1 MRPIPRRLFLQYCL
15 FGLGMPLLPRCSSPS
30 PKPSV
35 FDIQGKVVGEPSGI
49 GHLVRQP
56 LAETLI
62 PPPTGKRHTAIIIGG
77 GVSGVS
83 AGWKLARSGVTDFV
97 ILDLGN
103 QLGGTSIS
111 GQVGNGIAF
120 PWGAHYINTPPM
132 EADCILEVLEDLQ
145 VVVDYTP
152 LGWPIMNPDYIL
164 REPAERLFIENRWVD
179 NLDPFSTGT
188 QEDYEA
194 FQEFQTDMLRWS
206 LHRGADQRRA
216 FTLPLE
222 YSSVDTEVR
231 ALDKI
236 TMREYMRQKGWNSER
251 LDWFVNYGCRDD
263 YACPIDEVSAWAGI
277 HYYACRYY
285 ADQLQ
290 DRFPVHTV
298 TWSEGNAFLVNGMAQ
313 RLSSANVRL
322 NALVLSVRQS
332 RLVED
337 SRFAEQG
344 DEVHVTYMDTQTRQF
359 TTLRGQTAI
368 YAGQKHITNHII
380 LNLPDDQKIAFQEC
394 QYTPWLTGSIH
405 LKRPPQTKQSRLAWD
420 NVMYE
425 SEGLGYIVAEHQT
438 PDAADGEGPSVLTYY
453 LPFDREPD
461 IKRRELLDKGH
472 DFWTNQIMKDLWEMH
487 PGIEKDITRIDLYKW
502 GHAMIRPTPNFIW
515 HPDRALR
522 GRPFGKIFF
531 ANADVTGLPLFEEAC
546 YSGIRAAQGAMDA
559 LRIPY
564 ANSIQGGVH

>member
-15 FGLGMPLLPRCSSPS
+15 LGLGMPFLPKCSSPT
-30 PKPSV
+30 PKPST
-35 FDIQGKVVGEPSGI
+35 FDIPGEIIGEPSGI

-56 LAETLI
+56 LTETLI
-62 PPPTGKRHTAIIIGG
+62 PPPTGKRHSAIIIGG

-97 ILDLGN
+97 ILDIGD

-111 GQVGNGIAF
+111 GQVGSNGIAF

-132 EADCILEVLEDLQ
+132 EANCILEVLEDLQ

-152 LGWPIMNPDYIL
+152 LGWPLMNPDYIL
-164 REPAERLFIENRWVD
+164 REPGERLFIENRWVD

-188 QEDYEA
+188 QEDQGA
-194 FQEFQTDMLRWS
+194 FEDFQTDMLRWM
-206 LHRGADQRRA
+206 LYRGADQRRA

-222 YSSVDTEVR
+222 YSSADPEVR
-231 ALDKI
+231 ALDQI
-236 TMREYMRQKGWNSER
+236 TMQEYMRQKGWDSER

-263 YACPIDEVSAWAGI
+263 YACPIEEVSAWAGI

-290 DRFPVHTV
+290 DRFPVDTV
-298 TWSEGNAFLVNGMAQ
+298 TWPEGNAFLVNGMAG
-313 RLSSANVRL
+313 RFSLSNIRL
-322 NALVLSVRQS
+322 NALVVSIRQ
-332 RLVED
+332 E
-337 SRFAEQG
+337 G
-344 DEVHVTYMDTQTRQF
+344 DEVLVTFMDTQTRQF
-359 TTLRGQTAI
+359 TTLRGQAAI
-368 YAGQKHITNHII
+368 YAGQKHIANYII
-380 LNLPDDQKIAFQEC
+380 PNLPDDQKTAFQEC

-405 LKRPPQTKQSRLAWD
+405 LKRMPQTRQTALAWD

-438 PDAADGEGPSVLTYY
+438 WEKTDDEGPTVLTYY

-472 DFWTNQIMKDLWEMH
+472 DFWVNEIMKDLWEMH

-515 HPDRALR
+515 HPDRGLR

-564 ANSIQGGVH
+564 VNSIRGGFQ

>member
-15 FGLGMPLLPRCSSPS
+15 LGLGMPFLPRCSSPT
-30 PKPSV
+30 PKPST
-35 FDIQGKVVGEPSGI
+35 FDIPGEIVGEPSGI

-56 LAETLI
+56 IAETLI
-62 PPPTGKRHTAIIIGG
+62 PPPTGRRHSAIIIGG

-97 ILDLGN
+97 ILDLGD
-103 QLGGTSIS
+103 QLGGTSIA
-111 GQVGNGIAF
+111 GHVGADGIAF

-132 EADCILEVLEDLQ
+132 EADCILEVLEELQ

-164 REPAERLFIENRWVD
+164 REPAERLFIENRWAEHI
-179 NLDPFSTGT
+179 DPFSTGT
-188 QEDYEA
+188 QGDQQVFE
-194 FQEFQTDMLRWS
+194 EFQTDMFRWM
-206 LHRGADQRRA
+206 LYRGADQRRA

-222 YSSVDTEVR
+222 YSSADPEVR

-236 TMREYMRQKGWNSER
+236 TMREYMRQKGWDSER
-251 LDWFVNYGCRDD
+251 LDWFVSYGCRDD
-263 YACPIDEVSAWAGI
+263 YACPIDEISAWVGI

-298 TWSEGNAFLVNGMAQ
+298 TWSEGNAFLVDGMA
-313 RLSSANVRL
+313 RRFSSANVRL
-322 NALVLSVRQS
+322 NALVLSIRQ
-332 RLVED
+332 
-337 SRFAEQG
+337 QG
-344 DEVHVTYMDTQTRQF
+344 DEVHVTFMDTQTRQL

-368 YAGQKHITNHII
+368 YAGQKHIANYII
-380 LNLPDDQKIAFQEC
+380 PNLPDDQKTAFQEC

-405 LKRPPQTKQSRLAWD
+405 LKRLPQTKQSALAWD

-425 SEGLGYIVAEHQT
+425 SGGLGYIFAEHQT
-438 PDAADGEGPSVLTYY
+438 REAADGEGPSVLTYY

-461 IKRRELLDKGH
+461 VKRRELLDKGH
-472 DFWTNQIMKDLWEMH
+472 DFWVNEIMKDLWEMH

-515 HPDRALR
+515 HPDRGLR
-522 GRPFGKIFF
+522 GRPFGRIFF
-531 ANADVTGLPLFEEAC
+531 GNADVTGLPLFEEAC

-564 ANSIQGGVH
+564 ANSIRGGVR

>member
-1 MRPIPRRLFLQYCL
+1 MRPISRRLFFQYCL
-15 FGLGMPLLPRCSSPS
+15 LGLGMPFLPRCSSPT
-30 PKPSV
+30 PKPSS
-35 FDIQGKVVGEPSGI
+35 FDIPGEIIGEPSGI

-56 LAETLI
+56 LSDALI
-62 PPPTGKRHTAIIIGG
+62 PPPSGKQHTAIVIGG

-97 ILDLGN
+97 LLDIGD

-111 GQVGNGIAF
+111 GQVGSGGIAF

-132 EADCILEVLEDLQ
+132 EADCILEVLEELQ
-145 VVVDYTP
+145 VVVGYTP

-164 REPAERLFIENRWVD
+164 REPAERLFIENRWVEH
-179 NLDPFSTGT
+179 LDPFSTGT
-188 QEDYEA
+188 QGDQEA
-194 FQEFQTDMLRWS
+194 FEEFETDMLRWM

-222 YSSVDTEVR
+222 YSSADPAVR
-231 ALDKI
+231 ALDNI
-236 TMREYMRQKGWNSER
+236 TMKEYMRQKGWDSER

-263 YACPIDEVSAWAGI
+263 YGCPIDEVSAWAGI
-277 HYYACRYY
+277 HYFACRYY
-285 ADQLQ
+285 ANQLQ

-298 TWSEGNAFLVNGMAQ
+298 TWPEGNAFLVNGLARQ
-313 RLSSANVRL
+313 FSSAKVRL
-322 NALVLSVRQS
+322 NALVVSIRQQGEEV
-332 RLVED
+332 LVT
-337 SRFAEQG
+337 F
-344 DEVHVTYMDTQTRQF
+344 MDTQTRQF

-368 YAGQKHITNHII
+368 YAGQKHIASYII
-380 LNLPDDQKIAFQEC
+380 PNLPDDQKTTFREC

-405 LKRPPQTKQSRLAWD
+405 LKRLPQTKQSPLAWD

-425 SEGLGYIVAEHQT
+425 SEGLGYIFAAHQT
-438 PDAADGEGPSVLTYY
+438 REEAADGESPSVLIYY

-472 DFWTNQIMKDLWEMH
+472 NFWLNEIMKDLWEMH

-522 GRPFGKIFF
+522 GRPFGRIFF
-531 ANADVTGLPLFEEAC
+531 GNADVTGLPLFEEAC
-546 YSGIRAAQGAMDA
+546 YSGIRAAQGVMDV

-564 ANSIQGGVH
+564 ANSIQEGIQ

>member
-1 MRPIPRRLFLQYCL
+1 
-15 FGLGMPLLPRCSSPS
+15 MPFLPRCSSTA
-30 PKPSV
+30 PKPST
-35 FDIQGKVVGEPSGI
+35 FDIPGEIVGEASGI
-49 GHLVRQP
+49 GHIVRQP
-56 LAETLI
+56 LSEALI
-62 PPPTGKRHTAIIIGG
+62 PAPNGKRYTAIIIGG

-83 AGWKLARSGVTDFV
+83 AGWKLARAGVTDYV
-97 ILDLGN
+97 LLDLGD

-111 GQVGNGIAF
+111 GQVDWDSNTVGTNSIAF
-120 PWGAHYINTPPM
+120 PWAAHYINTPPM

-145 VVVDYTP
+145 VVLGYTS

-164 REPAERLFIENRWVD
+164 REPAERLFIENRWVEH
-179 NLDPFSTGT
+179 LDPFSNGT
-188 QEDYEA
+188 QEDQQA
-194 FQEFQTDMLRWS
+194 FEEFQTDMLRWT
-206 LHRGADQRRA
+206 LYRGADQRRA

-222 YSSVDTEVR
+222 YSSADPEVR
-231 ALDKI
+231 ALDRI
-236 TMREYMRQKGWNSER
+236 TMQEYMRQKGWDSER

-298 TWSEGNAFLVNGMAQ
+298 TWPEGNAFLVDGMAQ
-313 RLSSANVRL
+313 RFSSANVRL
-322 NALVLSVRQS
+322 NALVLSIRQQ
-332 RLVED
+332 D
-337 SRFAEQG
+337 
-344 DEVHVTYMDTQTRQF
+344 DEVHVTFMDTQTRQF

-368 YAGQKHITNHII
+368 YAGQKHIASYII
-380 LNLPDDQKIAFQEC
+380 PDLPDEQKAVFQEC
-394 QYTPWLTGSIH
+394 QYTPWLTGSVH
-405 LKRPPQTKQSRLAWD
+405 LKRPPQTKQSTLAWD

-425 SEGLGYIVAEHQT
+425 SDGLGYIAADHQT
-438 PDAADGEGPSVLTYY
+438 RETADVEGPSVLTYY

-472 DFWTNQIMKDLWEMH
+472 NFWVNEIMKDLWEMH

-515 HPDRALR
+515 HPDRVLR
-522 GRPFGKIFF
+522 GRPFGRIFF

-546 YSGIRAAQGAMDA
+546 YSGIRAAQGAMEA
-559 LRIPY
+559 LQIPY
-564 ANSIQGGVH
+564 ANSIRGGVQ

>member
-1 MRPIPRRLFLQYCL
+1 MSREISTVRQPRRLFLKYCL
-15 FGLGMPLLPRCSSPS
+15 YGLGMPFLSRCSTPS
-30 PKPSV
+30 PKPLT
-35 FDIQGKVVGEPSGI
+35 FDIPGEIVGEPSGI
-49 GHLVRQP
+49 GHLVRRP
-56 LAETLI
+56 LTETLI
-62 PPPTGKRHTAIIIGG
+62 PPPTSKRHSAIIIGG

-97 ILDLGN
+97 ILDLGD
-103 QLGGTSIS
+103 QLGGTAIA
-111 GQVGNGIAF
+111 GNVGADGIAF

-132 EADCILEVLEDLQ
+132 EADCILEVLEELQ
-145 VVVDYTP
+145 VVVGYTP
-152 LGWPIMNPDYIL
+152 LGWPIMNPDYVL
-164 REPAERLFIENRWVD
+164 REPAERLFIENRWAEHI
-179 NLDPFSTGT
+179 DPFSTGT
-188 QEDYEA
+188 QGDQQVFE
-194 FQEFQTDMLRWS
+194 EFQTDMFRWM
-206 LHRGADQRRA
+206 LYRGTDQRRA

-222 YSSVDTEVR
+222 YSSADPEVR

-236 TMREYMRQKGWNSER
+236 TMREYMRQKGWDSER
-251 LDWFVNYGCRDD
+251 LDWFVSYGCRDD
-263 YACPIDEVSAWAGI
+263 YACPIDEVSAWVGI

-298 TWSEGNAFLVNGMAQ
+298 TWPEGNAFLVNGMAQ
-313 RLSSANVRL
+313 RFSSANVRL
-322 NALVLSVRQS
+322 NALVLSIRQQ
-332 RLVED
+332 E
-337 SRFAEQG
+337 
-344 DEVHVTYMDTQTRQF
+344 DEVFVTFMDTQTRQF

-368 YAGQKHITNHII
+368 YAGQKHIANYII
-380 LNLPDDQKIAFQEC
+380 PNLPDDQKTAFQEC

-405 LKRPPQTKQSRLAWD
+405 LKRLPQTKQSAIAWD

-425 SEGLGYIVAEHQT
+425 SDGLGYIFAEHQT
-438 PDAADGEGPSVLTYY
+438 REAADGEGPSVLTYY

-461 IKRRELLDKGH
+461 VKRRELLDKGH
-472 DFWTNQIMKDLWEMH
+472 DFWVNEIMKDLWQMH

-531 ANADVTGLPLFEEAC
+531 GNADVTGLPLFEEAC

-559 LRIPY
+559 LQISY
-564 ANSIQGGVH
+564 ADSIQAGVQ

>member
-1 MRPIPRRLFLQYCL
+1 MRPIPRRLFLEYCL
-15 FGLGMPLLPRCSSPS
+15 FGLGMPFLPRCSSPT
-30 PKPSV
+30 PKPST
-35 FDIQGKVVGEPSGI
+35 FDIPGEVIGELSGI

-62 PPPTGKRHTAIIIGG
+62 PPPTNKRHSVIIIGG

-83 AGWKLARSGVTDFV
+83 AGWKLARSGITDFV
-97 ILDLGN
+97 ILDIGD

-111 GQVGNGIAF
+111 GQVGANGIAF

-132 EADCILEVLEDLQ
+132 EADCILEVLEDLR

-164 REPAERLFIENRWVD
+164 REPAERLFIEDRWVEH
-179 NLDPFSTGT
+179 LDPFSTGT
-188 QEDYEA
+188 QEDQQA
-194 FQEFQTDMLRWS
+194 FEEFQTDMLRWT
-206 LHRGADQRRA
+206 LYRGADQRRA

-222 YSSVDTEVR
+222 YSSADPEVR
-231 ALDKI
+231 ALDNI
-236 TMREYMRQKGWNSER
+236 TMREYMRQKGWDSER

-263 YACPIDEVSAWAGI
+263 YGCPIDEVSAWAGI
-277 HYYACRYY
+277 HYFACRYY

-298 TWSEGNAFLVNGMAQ
+298 TWPEGNAFLVNGMA
-313 RLSSANVRL
+313 RRFSSANVRL
-322 NALVLSVRQS
+322 NALVVSIRQ
-332 RLVED
+332 E
-337 SRFAEQG
+337 E
-344 DEVHVTYMDTQTRQF
+344 DEVLVTFMDTRTRQF
-359 TTLRGQTAI
+359 TTLRGQAAI
-368 YAGQKHITNHII
+368 YAGQKHIANYII
-380 LNLPDDQKIAFQEC
+380 PDLPDDQKTAFQAC

-405 LKRPPQTKQSRLAWD
+405 LKRQPHTKRSALAWD

-425 SEGLGYIVAEHQT
+425 SDGLGYIVAEHQT
-438 PDAADGEGPSVLTYY
+438 REAADGEGPSVLTYY

-472 DFWTNQIMKDLWEMH
+472 DFWVNEIMKDLWEMH
-487 PGIEKDITRIDLYKW
+487 PGIEKDITQIDLYKW

-515 HPDRALR
+515 NPDRELR
-522 GRPFGKIFF
+522 GRPFGRIFF

-546 YSGIRAAQGAMDA
+546 YSGIRAAQGVMEV

-564 ANSIQGGVH
+564 ANSIRGDVR